1 MKTRRYN
8 YENIFTVCVMQRENK
23 KIERLHKLEPFSQKK
38 KKDLDCLFLITGQ
51 TEGMHFN

>member
-1 MKTRRYN
+1 M
-8 YENIFTVCVMQRENK
+8 FTVCVMQRENK
-23 KIERLHKLEPFSQKK
+23 KIERLHKLELFSERK